1 MGWILKKIPFPLK
14 LVPTLD
20 FNETY
25 FEMITFDFE
34 IVGFF
39 VTKCVRI
46 LHRYVRFLFKYVRL
60 KIKFHFHTLF
70 GALDKPYQPTGL
82 KNKSFFKRLLSP
94 FSAWAEQSDRGWLGD
109 LVPLALARPGTGFS
123 CPRRSQVE
131 GTRGH
136 F

>member
-70 GALDKPYQPTGL
+70 GALDKPYQPTGS

-109 LVPLALARPGTGFS
+109 LVPLALARP
-123 CPRRSQVE
+123 
-131 GTRGH
+131 
-136 F
+136 